1 MVITD
6 EMLRGSAE
14 TACQIY
20 LESIDRE
27 FAAAPEH
34 KFSARFERRM
44 KRMIREQKRTPL
56 MNSLISVMKKV
67 AVFFIVLLIGS
78 TVVTV
83 SVEAYRTRF
92 ISFVKKITGKTT
104 TYEYRIGDVPYLQAD
119 LARSVT
125 GYIPETFRVT
135 RLETSAR
142 HYYAHYADGN
152 GHDFSLELTFVDAS
166 STGFVSIDTE
176 DSELKEVYVN
186 ENEAVLNT
194 KDDERQLIW
203 SVNNVLCLLA
213 GNIEESEMLRIAE
226 AVEIIFE
233 D

>member
-14 TACQIY
+14 KACAIY
-20 LESIDRE
+20 LDSIDRE
-27 FAAAPEH
+27 FADAPEH
-34 KFSARFERRM
+34 TFSARFERRM
-44 KRMIREQKRTPL
+44 KRMIREQKRTPQ
-56 MNSLISVMKKV
+56 MNALISAMKKV
-67 AVFFIVLLIGS
+67 AVFFVILLIGS
-78 TVVTV
+78 AVVTV
-83 SVEAYRTRF
+83 SVEAYRMRF
-92 ISFVKKITGKTT
+92 ISFVKKITGKAT
-104 TYEYRIGDVPYLQAD
+104 TYEYRIGDVPYLRAD

-125 GYIPETFRVT
+125 GYIPETFRPTDIVT
-135 RLETSAR
+135 SER

-152 GHDFSLELTFVDAS
+152 GHDFSLELTYVDSS

-176 DSELKEVYVN
+176 DSELKDVYVN
-186 ENEAVLNT
+186 ENEGVLNT

-213 GNIEESEMLRIAE
+213 GNIEESEMMRIAE
-226 AVEIIFE
+226 EVEIVFE